1 MSAPRGIGARFMAL
15 GGGEAVARLAAFGA
29 TVYLARTLSPAMYG
43 IVGVAM
49 GVMLYLTQL
58 ADGGIELVGV
68 PLVARD
74 RARTAEIAEPIL
86 SLRVVASVV
95 LTALVVA
102 AGLTVLPQPDG
113 AILATSALALV
124 FTGASVRWV
133 HLGLERAGGVAVART
148 LGELVALAAIVALVR
163 DAGDVGRVP
172 LAQFVGAGITALI
185 LLVTLQQGGV
195 RLRWRWDPRSVAPV
209 FARARHLIGFTL
221 LGLLLFNFDLIY
233 LRFVTG
239 AEAAGYYAAAY
250 TMISFAAN
258 LIVAFAHTV
267 LPTLSRLEQ
276 APEERNS
283 LFVTVCAQAFAIA
296 LPVGVGAWYVAG
308 QVVGEIF
315 GAAYLPGVVALQWL
329 AWTIPLAALRE
340 LPVVALIAAGRE
352 GVLLRVN
359 AITVVCNVVL
369 VVASVPRYGLV
380 GAAAATVATEVIRL
394 GLATHFA
401 RGAGYPLVP
410 PSRLVKATLAAGA
423 MAAALVLVAPGLLWL
438 SVPLGAAS
446 YGAGLLVTGALRV
459 RGRQVALSV

>member
-1 MSAPRGIGARFMAL
+1 VTPPRGIGARFMAL
-15 GGGEAVARLAAFGA
+15 GGGEAVARLAAFAA

-43 IVGVAM
+43 IIGVAM
-49 GVMLYLTQL
+49 GVMLYLTQV
-58 ADGGIELVGV
+58 ADGGIELLGV
-68 PLVARD
+68 PLVARE

-86 SLRVVASVV
+86 SLRFVASLVLAAVV
-95 LTALVVA
+95 VVI
-102 AGLTVLPQPDG
+102 GLTVLPQPDG
-113 AILATSALALV
+113 AVFAASALTLV
-124 FTGASVRWV
+124 FTGLSVRWI
-133 HLGLERAGGVAVART
+133 HLGLERAGGVAIART
-148 LGELVALAAIVALVR
+148 VGELVALVAIVALVR
-163 DAGDVGRVP
+163 DAGDVGLVP
-172 LAQFVGAGITALI
+172 LAQFIGGGVTTQV
-185 LLVTLQQGGV
+185 LLATLQRSGL
-195 RLRWRWDPRSVAPV
+195 RLRWRWDPRSVLPV

-233 LRFVTG
+233 LRFATG

-267 LPTLSRLEQ
+267 LPNLSRLEQ
-276 APEERNS
+276 APDERNS
-283 LFVTVCAQAFAIA
+283 LFVTVSAQAFALA

-308 QVVGEIF
+308 QVVGEVF
-315 GAAYLPGVVALQWL
+315 GPAYLPGVVALQWL

-359 AITVVCNVVL
+359 AITVVCNVLL
-369 VVASVPRYGLV
+369 VVATVPRFGLE

-410 PSRLVKATLAAGA
+410 ATRLLKATLASAA
-423 MAAALVLVAPGLLWL
+423 MGTALVLVAPTRLWL
-438 SVPLGAAS
+438 SVPLGAMTYAV
-446 YGAGLLVTGALRV
+446 GLLATGAVRV
-459 RGRQVALSV
+459 RGRRVALSV